1 VTDLALAIFPATI
14 IWNLNMK
21 LAVKLSLIVMM
32 GLGVFTMAA
41 SIVKT
46 VYLKSLANVTDYSCM
61 VPFQVSPPLLQ
72 RD

>member
-14 IWNLNMK
+14 IWSLNMK
-21 LAVKLSLIVMM
+21 LAVKLSLIIMM
-32 GLGVFTMAA
+32 GLGIFTMAA

-46 VYLKSLANVTDYSCM
+46 VYLKSLAKVTDYSCM
-61 VPFQVSPPLLQ
+61 ILFQAHLPALQ